1 MLPRKAKTMSLLP
14 AHVPYYAEDK
24 LVWYGPLALC
34 PSCPRFVLFVHS
46 VCVSYTIYIQPTG
59 RALLN
64 QTLSKFH
71 FPFTKKSQSWKER
84 KGQMPVFCQLWLSL
98 VAIKTISLSLFLFFP
113 TFSLYANVI
122 FPSLQFLYYSL
133 SVVIPTTRWPQ
144 GVVIVKRR
152 IGGII
157 GGNPSVT
164 HRNG

>member
-14 AHVPYYAEDK
+14 AHVPDYAEDK

-59 RALLN
+59 RALLKSN
-64 QTLSKFH
+64 PLKI
-71 FPFTKKSQSWKER
+71 PFSFDQKKSQSWTER

-133 SVVIPTTRWPQ
+133 SVVIPMTGPLAA
-144 GVVIVKRR
+144 GC
-152 IGGII
+152 G
-157 GGNPSVT
+157 
-164 HRNG
+164 HC